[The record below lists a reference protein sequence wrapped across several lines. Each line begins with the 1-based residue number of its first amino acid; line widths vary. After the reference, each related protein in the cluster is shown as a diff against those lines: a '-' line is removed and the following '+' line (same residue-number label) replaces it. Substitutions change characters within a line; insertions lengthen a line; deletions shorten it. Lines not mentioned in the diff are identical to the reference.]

1 MRLDHLLSKD
11 RSKGCVSGKLS
22 CVKNPAPREMEDIG
36 RGTGSPEDGS
46 HLPGRTRREAPQ
58 DGISPKCG
66 AFRDCAGSNRVK
78 FVWWR
83 CAQGQHPFSSRT
95 RRLRPDRPK
104 VLCWRRHGRI
114 GGRRINGGIAQVGE
128 HLPCKQG
135 VKGSNPFISTLIVKR
150 VTHCMNTR
158 ARRTLAYESAR
169 GFIQERTFEECP

>member
-46 HLPGRTRREAPQ
+46 HLPGRTRREAPL

-66 AFRDCAGSNRVK
+66 AFRDCAGSNKVK

-95 RRLRPDRPK
+95 RRLRPVRPM
-104 VLCWRRHGRI
+104 VLYWRRYGRA
-114 GGRRINGGIAQVGE
+114 GGCQTYLADASQPDKPEKIRGAELPQLFREAKLLFCTLKTEYRI
-128 HLPCKQG
+128 
-135 VKGSNPFISTLIVKR
+135 
-150 VTHCMNTR
+150 
-158 ARRTLAYESAR
+158 
-169 GFIQERTFEECP
+169 

>member
-36 RGTGSPEDGS
+36 RGTGSPEDGF
-46 HLPGRTRREAPQ
+46 HLPGRTRREAPL

-66 AFRDCAGSNRVK
+66 AFRDCAGSNKVK

-95 RRLRPDRPK
+95 RRLRPVRPM
-104 VLCWRRHGRI
+104 VLYWRRYGRA
-114 GGRRINGGIAQVGE
+114 GGCQTYLINRRRAQRKM
-128 HLPCKQG
+128 C
-135 VKGSNPFISTLIVKR
+135 FA
-150 VTHCMNTR
+150 R
-158 ARRTLAYESAR
+158 ARRGQDRQADLESDRISDERAGAR
-169 GFIQERTFEECP
+169 VPGP